1 MTPASRSPGSHY
13 KGQKDAIAEAG
24 RDPDTVKMLP
34 MAYTVV
40 GESRAHAE
48 EREQVFLNDLVDPK
62 ASLTLLSELMNHDFS
77 DMALEDPI
85 TDELI
90 ESVSGIRGLVQ
101 NLRKHIGG
109 DTLTLADL
117 AGHRATLLQGP
128 RFVGTGPEVADQ
140 MQEWFEGDA
149 CDGFVIAATHVPG
162 AYEDVVRLVVPEL
175 QRRGV
180 FRDRYTGA
188 TLREN
193 LGLRGPPSAADR
205 TDLRGDMSAPLR
217 VVQWATGNIGTRSL
231 RAVIEH
237 PGLEL
242 VGLHVHTEDKVGRDA
257 GDLAGTDPTGVLA
270 TGSIE
275 DVLALGADCVLYM
288 PQGCDLDA
296 VCRLLASGA
305 NIVTTRGEFLRP
317 ASMDPDERR
326 RVEDACAAGG
336 TSIHSTG
343 SSPGFISEAL
353 PIVLLTMQRRLDRLL
368 IDEFA
373 DMSSRNS
380 PEMLFDLMAF
390 GGDPAA
396 FDARRFGHLAHAF
409 GPSLSALA
417 DAIGLPLD
425 AIESGG
431 EVAVAAHDVEIAAGR
446 WRRARSRRSDP
457 SSRVC
462 ATASPC
468 WSSGPT
474 GTSRPTSSR
483 RGTCGRP
490 AGGCRS
496 SATPPSTS
504 RSGSPSSRS
513 ATPRCR
519 PASRPTPRST
529 PWPRSARRR
538 RASAPPST
546 SRGSCPTC
554 ADGVRPAEIMFS
566 LRERQY
572 CRAGSATRPGV
583 GRRLNTEMSYG
594 GSERRSNRPA
604 RG

>member
-1 MTPASRSPGSHY
+1 M
-13 KGQKDAIAEAG
+13 
-24 RDPDTVKMLP
+24 KMLP

-109 DTLTLADL
+109 DTSTLADL

-140 MQEWFEGDA
+140 MQEWFDGDA

-188 TLREN
+188 TLREH
-193 LGLRGPPSAADR
+193 LGLRPP
-205 TDLRGDMSAPLR
+205 RGRGAVSAPLR

-373 DMSSRNS
+373 DMSSRELPGDALRPDGLRPRPGRLRRPSLRPPRPRLRPVAVGAGRRHRSAPRRHRVRRRGRRGRPRRRDRRGPVAAGTVAAQRPVVTGLRDGEPLLEFRANWYVTTDVEPAWDLRETGWRVQVLGDTPLDLEIRFPVEPERYAQVS
-380 PEMLFDLMAF
+380 PGFTAHPAVNAVATVCAAAPGIRTTFDL
-390 GGDPAA
+390 P
-396 FDARRFGHLAHAF
+396 RV
-409 GPSLSALA
+409 
-417 DAIGLPLD
+417 LPD
-425 AIESGG
+425 
-431 EVAVAAHDVEIAAGR
+431 
-446 WRRARSRRSDP
+446 
-457 SSRVC
+457 
-462 ATASPC
+462 
-468 WSSGPT
+468 
-474 GTSRPTSSR
+474 
-483 RGTCGRP
+483 
-490 AGGCRS
+490 
-496 SATPPSTS
+496 
-504 RSGSPSSRS
+504 
-513 ATPRCR
+513 
-519 PASRPTPRST
+519 
-529 PWPRSARRR
+529 
-538 RASAPPST
+538 
-546 SRGSCPTC
+546 
-554 ADGVRPAEIMFS
+554 
-566 LRERQY
+566 LR
-572 CRAGSATRPGV
+572 
-583 GRRLNTEMSYG
+583 
-594 GSERRSNRPA
+594 
-604 RG
+604 